1 LSPPTWQE
9 RIPEGEA
16 ARLEVLASQLNAIQ
30 KRRAQKNGG
39 IARALHAKGLG
50 VEAEFTVLPDIDPR
64 ARAGIFAAPGTFR
77 AYVRYSNG
85 SGARQHDKVGDVR
98 GLAIKLLGVPGKKVI
113 PALENATTQDFL
125 LVQSPTTPFRD
136 AEEFMA
142 FVRAAEH
149 PATLLPRV
157 LWSFGPLSGLRL
169 IRKLVAGVSRPVPS
183 VATSRYYSA
192 APIRWGDHAVH
203 LALAPHGS
211 SPPGARTPEGHDGIG
226 DELATRLASGPVTYD
241 FQLQFFKDEASTPIE
256 DASVEW
262 KESDA
267 PFVAVARLTLPKQDL
282 RSPRG
287 QKLATFVESLSFDPW
302 HAPVEFRPLGNIMRA
317 RNAAYRVSNHER
329 RAAPEPD
336 GSERFD

>member
-1 LSPPTWQE
+1 MSPPTWQE

-39 IARALHAKGLG
+39 VTRALHAKGLG
-50 VEAEFTVLPDIDPR
+50 VTAELTVLPDIDPR

-77 AYVRYSNG
+77 AYLRYSNG
-85 SGARQHDKVGDVR
+85 SGLRQHDKVGDVR
-98 GLAIKLLGVPGKKVI
+98 GLAIKLLGVPGKKII
-113 PALENATTQDFL
+113 PALENAPTQDFL
-125 LVQSPTTPFRD
+125 LVQSPTTPFRN

-142 FVRAAEH
+142 FVRAAES
-149 PATLLPRV
+149 PATLLPKV
-157 LWSFGPLSGLRL
+157 LFHFGPLSGLRL

-183 VATSRYYSA
+183 VATARYYSA
-192 APIRWGDHAVH
+192 APIRWGDQAVH
-203 LALAPHGS
+203 LALTPHAA
-211 SPPGARTPEGHDGIG
+211 SPAEARTPEGHDGIG
-226 DELATRLASGPVTYD
+226 EEMTARLAAGPVTYD

-262 KESDA
+262 KEADA
-267 PFVAVARLTLPKQDL
+267 PFVTVARLTIPKQDM

-287 QKLATFVESLSFDPW
+287 QKIAAFVETLSFDPW

-317 RNAAYRVSNHER
+317 RNAAYRMSTHER
-329 RAAPEPD
+329 KAVPEPD